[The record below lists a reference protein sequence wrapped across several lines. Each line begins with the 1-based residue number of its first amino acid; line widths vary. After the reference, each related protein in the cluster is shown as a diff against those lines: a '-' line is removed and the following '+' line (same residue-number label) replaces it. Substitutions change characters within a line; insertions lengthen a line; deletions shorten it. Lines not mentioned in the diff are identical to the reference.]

1 MAHANVFDVKV
12 LALQGQAINQII
24 KEIDCILDI
33 VYEQQEEI
41 ECLYACIDEL
51 EKLVNA
57 KES

>member
-1 MAHANVFDVKV
+1 MKCAKAVDVNV
-12 LALQGQAINQII
+12 LELQGKAIDLIV
-24 KEIDCILDI
+24 KEVDRILSI

-51 EKLVNA
+51 EKLMYA